1 MDPVPQARSIN
12 PDRRLY
18 AFASILAALIVV
30 AGFSRTYYLKPVFGT
45 PPLSALLHV
54 HGLVMSLWFILF
66 IVQVRLV
73 AGRRLDLHRRL
84 GWIAAGLAV
93 LLVSLGTAVAIS
105 GVRAGRSPGP
115 APLVFLI
122 FPLSVVCIFSVFT
135 ALAIY
140 WRNRPDIHKRLMLL
154 GSLNLLNPAIAR
166 IPVLRDG
173 GFGVFIGV
181 NVVIILGC
189 VAVDTFRNRRL
200 HPAFGWGAGLMILSF
215 PLRGLLSTT
224 EAWQRFAAW
233 LVGTN

>member
-1 MDPVPQARSIN
+1 MDPVQQARTVN

-18 AFASILAALIVV
+18 AFASILAALLVV
-30 AGFSRTYYLKPVFGT
+30 AGFSRTYYLKPLFGT
-45 PPLSALLHV
+45 PPISALVHA

-66 IVQVRLV
+66 IAQVRLV
-73 AGRRLDLHRRL
+73 AGGRLDLHRRL

-93 LLVSLGTAVAIS
+93 LLVGLGTVVAIS
-105 GVRAGRSPGP
+105 GARAGRSPGP
-115 APLVFLI
+115 PPLVFLI
-122 FPLSVVCIFSVFT
+122 FPLSVVFNFSVFT
-135 ALAIY
+135 SPAIY

-166 IPVLRDG
+166 LPILRDG
-173 GFGVFIGV
+173 GLGVFIAV

-189 VAVDTFRNRRL
+189 VITDTIRNRRL
-200 HPAFGWGAGLMILSF
+200 HPAFGWGAGLLILSF

-233 LVGTN
+233 LVGPS